1 MWRRVRGSSGRYL
14 GAALKPSIY
23 ILLNVVQGTGVLA
36 AIWVLH
42 YNHIYI
48 TKYGAGY
55 RGVSRYLGAAP

>member
-1 MWRRVRGSSGRYL
+1 MTRC
-14 GAALKPSIY
+14 

-42 YNHIYI
+42 YKSITIYVYI